1 MQVYHWVMLGVGV
14 LVGAAA
20 AIFYW
25 KHSQKSRSSVS
36 IPTVDELIEQQKV
49 CHEMTLA
56 IAVSWVQEQQEQ
68 FNGLELLYIV
78 GNVNEDTVK
87 MFTMDRS
94 VMTRLDA
101 GKYMFLLAVEREK
114 KTPVAVQLVNFES
127 LEDALEEMLEEDGY
141 CVIEDR

>member
-87 MFTMDRS
+87 MFTTDRS

>member
-14 LVGAAA
+14 LVGATA

-25 KHSQKSRSSVS
+25 KRSQKSRSSVS

-87 MFTMDRS
+87 MFTTDRS

-127 LEDALEEMLEEDGY
+127 LEDAIEEMLEEDGY